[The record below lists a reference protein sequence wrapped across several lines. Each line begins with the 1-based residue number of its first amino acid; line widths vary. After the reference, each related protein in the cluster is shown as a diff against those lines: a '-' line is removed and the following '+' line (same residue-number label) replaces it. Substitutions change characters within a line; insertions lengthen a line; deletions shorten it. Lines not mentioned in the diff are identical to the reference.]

1 MLVLT
6 ILGILAPT
14 HKVEKTGN
22 VGVHLLLVRITTT
35 LSRKFAI
42 SNRVEDAGLTPE
54 VVAKLALV
62 PLGTVILVIELAA
75 DVLGGLRADKLSLD
89 GVGEEAIESVFAISH
104 VEMNAGV
111 EAPLHVGLGALP
123 GVVALVDREVLVRA
137 EVLNHLQL
145 RFQALV
151 FEELLVVHLLIIWDR
166 ELTFIYLAKGI

>member
-6 ILGILAPT
+6 IIRILAPA

-22 VGVHLLLVRITTT
+22 VRVHLLLVRITAT
-35 LSRKFAI
+35 LGRKFAI
-42 SNRVEDAGLTPE
+42 SNRVVDTRLTPE

-62 PLGTVILVIELAA
+62 PQGTVILVIQLAA
-75 DVLGGLRADKLSLD
+75 DLLGGLRSDQLSLD
-89 GVGEEAIESVFAISH
+89 GVGEEAIEAVFAISH

-111 EAPLHVGLGALP
+111 EAALHVGLGALR

-145 RFQALV
+145 RF
-151 FEELLVVHLLIIWDR
+151 
-166 ELTFIYLAKGI
+166 